1 MWNHLWVCSWSRQ
14 WTQASIVSSNDKTSY
29 TTNSLVSHES
39 PSSPKAIACA
49 IYFNRTKWSCHRN
62 MSDDYIE
69 NTGQRELAKKNKIPN
84 FYFISKLSSSVL
96 LVQIALLLFFQLT
109 VCCLKLYF
117 PKVTSNETEKNEEI
131 WKLSTLKSILLIKHF
146 RFL

>member
-1 MWNHLWVCSWSRQ
+1 MWNHLWVCSWLHQ

-39 PSSPKAIACA
+39 PSSQKANACA

-69 NTGQRELAKKNKIPN
+69 NTGQRELANFLF
-84 FYFISKLSSSVL
+84 FYFKVVKQHFVGTNCFTAVFPVNSLLS
-96 LVQIALLLFFQLT
+96 QII
-109 VCCLKLYF
+109 F
-117 PKVTSNETEKNEEI
+117 PKSD
-131 WKLSTLKSILLIKHF
+131 IKWN
-146 RFL
+146 RSKWGNLEVIYS

>member
-1 MWNHLWVCSWSRQ
+1 
-14 WTQASIVSSNDKTSY
+14 
-29 TTNSLVSHES
+29 
-39 PSSPKAIACA
+39 
-49 IYFNRTKWSCHRN
+49 

-69 NTGQRELAKKNKIPN
+69 NTGQCELAKKNTFI
-84 FYFISKLSSSVL
+84 FISKLSSSIL

-117 PKVTSNETEKNEEI
+117 PKVTSTETEKNEEI

>member
-1 MWNHLWVCSWSRQ
+1 MWHHLWVCSWLHQ

-39 PSSPKAIACA
+39 PSSQKAIACA

-69 NTGQRELAKKNKIPN
+69 NTGQRELAK
-84 FYFISKLSSSVL
+84 LSSSIL

-117 PKVTSNETEKNEEI
+117 PKVTSNETDQNEEI